1 MRRSRDPSQLLAKG
15 ARICT
20 VTAKTSL
27 QILLMFLARGDVI
40 CRPGIAWGR
49 QREMLIGMMTFGL
62 LGLVLEFWGD
72 REASGSPWRGGDSEG
87 GQVELTEVWRF
98 VGPFFR
104 PGVALIAMEL
114 LWFYAYVSRCYQT
127 WSNETRLRPRQ
138 FYKRPGRF
146 DETADDMQFL
156 TQWKF
161 LDLRGLGHLLGCP
174 SLMEELKQ
182 HVASEG
188 FGQMRW
194 YGAQRQTTRHSDGF
208 DGQSEVGPVVGKSR
222 TLLRLGSLAC
232 GDGFLTFHFE
242 KAGGRCGRLDL
253 LLHHGDLVVMDRQIA
268 GTLPNGFQRSQRLWV
283 THRAGGLLAKRCP
296 KHLKTSDARSFIT
309 LVWTSRQCPA
319 EILTLLARHF
329 PTLETLKQ
337 PTGETSGWPMDPK
350 ELGDVRRFALMLS
363 LWFLTLP
370 AVATLASMLAPW
382 VRFRIVFAVN
392 GFTHMLAS
400 AVMAYI
406 YHIEVAPNLFEMKAR
421 QREVGHSDEMQ
432 GFLQDHRGLERSF
445 GACEDGQDIL

>member
-138 FYKRPGRF
+138 FYKR
-146 DETADDMQFL
+146 
-156 TQWKF
+156 
-161 LDLRGLGHLLGCP
+161 
-174 SLMEELKQ
+174 
-182 HVASEG
+182 
-188 FGQMRW
+188 
-194 YGAQRQTTRHSDGF
+194 
-208 DGQSEVGPVVGKSR
+208 
-222 TLLRLGSLAC
+222 
-232 GDGFLTFHFE
+232 
-242 KAGGRCGRLDL
+242 
-253 LLHHGDLVVMDRQIA
+253 
-268 GTLPNGFQRSQRLWV
+268 
-283 THRAGGLLAKRCP
+283 
-296 KHLKTSDARSFIT
+296 
-309 LVWTSRQCPA
+309 
-319 EILTLLARHF
+319 
-329 PTLETLKQ
+329 
-337 PTGETSGWPMDPK
+337 
-350 ELGDVRRFALMLS
+350 FALMLS